1 MKIIATVLRPST
13 MHQRWEIHV
22 DDLAWD
28 AHLNDRLSQIRQMTG
43 SEAPYL
49 VIEGPQASALPCY
62 VSFRGFGLIEIIEL
76 LTANGPGEVRYRG
89 KSDSVA
95 GARNGVCLL
104 MGEAILPMIICDSG
118 VDECTTDQT
127 NVWPDR

>member
-1 MKIIATVLRPST
+1 MIAIVLSSST

-43 SEAPYL
+43 PPSF

-95 GARNGVCLL
+95 GARNGVCL
-104 MGEAILPMIICDSG
+104 
-118 VDECTTDQT
+118 
-127 NVWPDR
+127 